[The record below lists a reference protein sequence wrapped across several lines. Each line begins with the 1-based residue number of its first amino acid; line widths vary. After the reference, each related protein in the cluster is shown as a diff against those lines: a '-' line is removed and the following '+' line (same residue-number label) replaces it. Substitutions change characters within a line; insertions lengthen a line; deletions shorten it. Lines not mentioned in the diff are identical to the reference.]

1 MPRLKSTHVDDPAE
15 CGRRLKEARER
26 AGISQRRLAFPGCTA
41 AYISRIEAGERI
53 PSLQLLRELG
63 RRLGVSADW
72 LATGSDAALPESQRL
87 LEAEVALRLDDLE
100 RAERLYAEALSQAAL
115 PADRAG
121 AIAGL
126 GQIAFR
132 AGDPQRAVA
141 LLEDALDLLGEDATA
156 HPAIADTLGRAYAR
170 VGEPESAVGVFQRFL
185 DAARTRGDKVE
196 TMRFSVLLA
205 NAYIDSGNF
214 ASAEEL
220 VGQGLA
226 LAGEWNDPIVRARL
240 YWSQS
245 RLHAE
250 QGDTAIAARYARRAL
265 EIVEM
270 TEHTHYTARAHQLLA
285 HIELDRGRPEAA
297 LETLEQGRPLIAETG
312 NPLERA
318 EYTLEEAR
326 ALAALG
332 REEEAAALAMRI
344 SGLIAEANPQD
355 AGRAYALL
363 AEVHESL
370 GDTARARELYELAA
384 ELLERTP
391 SRYLVDV
398 LSRLAALLEAEG
410 RQDEALAVLKR
421 AVGLRAVIP
430 ASPQS

>member
-1 MPRLKSTHVDDPAE
+1 MPRLKSTHIDDPAA

-53 PSLQLLRELG
+53 PSLQLLRQLG
-63 RRLGVSADW
+63 HRLGVTADW

-87 LEAEVALRLDDLE
+87 LEAEVALRLDDID
-100 RAERLYAEALSQAAL
+100 RAGGLYEEALAAAVL
-115 PADRAG
+115 PRDRAG

-132 AGDPQRAVA
+132 SGDPNAAIA
-141 LLEDALDLLGEDATA
+141 LLEEALGLYGAEATQ
-156 HPAIADTLGRAYAR
+156 HPGAADTLGRAYAR
-170 VGEPESAVGVFQRFL
+170 IGEPASAIAIFQRFL
-185 DAARTRGDKVE
+185 DAARESSDQVE
-196 TMRFSVLLA
+196 TIRFAVLLA
-205 NAYIDSGNF
+205 NAHIDGGNF
-214 ASAEEL
+214 GAAEEL
-220 VGQGLA
+220 IGRGLV
-226 LAGEWNDPIVRARL
+226 LAEEWDDPIVRARL

-245 RLHAE
+245 RLHAS
-250 QGDTAIAARYARRAL
+250 QGEAAVAARYARRAL
-265 EIVEM
+265 EIIEM
-270 TEHTHYTARAHQLLA
+270 TEHTYYTARAHQLLA
-285 HIELDRGRPEAA
+285 HVELDRGRPEAA
-297 LETLEQGRPLIAETG
+297 LEVLERAKPLIAETG

-318 EYTLEEAR
+318 EYALEEAR

-332 REEEAAALAMRI
+332 RREEAAALAMEV

-363 AEVHESL
+363 AGVHESL
-370 GDTARARELYELAA
+370 GDAARARELYELAA
-384 ELLERTP
+384 ERLERTP

-410 RQDEALAVLKR
+410 RQDEALEVLKR
-421 AVGLRAVIP
+421 AVGVRA
-430 ASPQS
+430 ASPRP

>member
-1 MPRLKSTHVDDPAE
+1 MPRLKSTHIDHPAE
-15 CGRRLKEARER
+15 CGRRLKEAREA

-100 RAERLYAEALSQAAL
+100 RARGLYEEALAQAAL
-115 PADRAG
+115 DADKAG

-132 AGDPQRAVA
+132 AGDPQGAVA
-141 LLEDALDLLGEDATA
+141 LLEDALDLLGDEATS
-156 HPAIADTLGRAYAR
+156 HPALADTLGRAYAR
-170 VGEPESAVGVFQRFL
+170 VGEPESAVAVFQRFL

-226 LAGEWNDPIVRARL
+226 LAEEWNDPIVRARL

-250 QGDTAIAARYARRAL
+250 QGDAAIAARYARRAL

-297 LETLEQGRPLIAETG
+297 LEALEHGRPLIAETG

-318 EYTLEEAR
+318 EYSLEEAR

-332 REEEAAALAMRI
+332 RKEEAGALAMQI

-391 SRYLVDV
+391 SRYLVEV

-421 AVGLRAVIP
+421 AVGIRAVIP
-430 ASPQS
+430 ASSQP